1 MKVLKSKKS
10 AGELVR
16 KWRRERLKV
25 GLVPTMGYFHAGHLS
40 LMDECGRRADRTV
53 VSIFVNPAQ
62 FAPGEDLNSYPR
74 DAERDM
80 RLAGEHGV
88 DAVFIPGDAEMYSPG
103 HKTWVVVDELT
114 DGLCGRSRPTH
125 FRGVATVVAKLF
137 NIIQPDVAVFGQ
149 KDFQQLQV
157 IRRMAEDLD
166 IPVKIVASPIVREP
180 DGLAMSSRNAY
191 LSRQER
197 RSAICLYQALEQAEE
212 LVREKGVRDLN
223 KIRNAMRKIIESFPF
238 TRIDYIFTGDP
249 ESLQPLEFAD
259 GPILAALAVFAG
271 STRLIDNM
279 LIKP

>member
-1 MKVLKSKKS
+1 MKVLESKKT
-10 AGELVR
+10 ARELVG
-16 KWRRERLKV
+16 KWKRDGLIV

-53 VSIFVNPAQ
+53 VSIFVNPTQ
-62 FAPGEDLNSYPR
+62 FAPGEDLDSYPR
-74 DAERDM
+74 DVERDM

-88 DAVFIPGDAEMYSPG
+88 DAVFIPVDGEMYSPG

-114 DGLCGRSRPTH
+114 DGLCARSRPTH

-137 NIIQPDVAVFGQ
+137 HTIQPDVAIFGQ
-149 KDFQQLQV
+149 KDFQQLQI
-157 IRRMAEDLD
+157 IRRMTDDLD
-166 IPVKIVASPIVREP
+166 MPVKIVAAPIVRET

-191 LSRQER
+191 LSEEER
-197 RSAICLYQALEQAEE
+197 SSAICLYQALEQAEE
-212 LVREKGVRDLN
+212 IVKEKGVRDSG
-223 KIRNAMRKIIESFPF
+223 KIRNAMRETIESFPF

-249 ESLQPLEFAD
+249 ESLKPLEFIN
-259 GPILAALAVFAG
+259 GPLLAALAVFVG